1 MFYFLPTL
9 LKIVKE
15 GHFCTISKK
24 DYLALKKRISFQKG
38 RARKKK
44 YCLKAIHY
52 LDFMIILDKN

>member
-15 GHFCTISKK
+15 GYFCTILKK

-44 YCLKAIHY
+44 IA
-52 LDFMIILDKN
+52 

>member
-15 GHFCTISKK
+15 GYFCTILKK

-44 YCLKAIHY
+44 NCLKAIH
-52 LDFMIILDKN
+52 

>member
-15 GHFCTISKK
+15 GYFCTILKK

-44 YCLKAIHY
+44 LFKSNTLAGFY
-52 LDFMIILDKN
+52 DNFG